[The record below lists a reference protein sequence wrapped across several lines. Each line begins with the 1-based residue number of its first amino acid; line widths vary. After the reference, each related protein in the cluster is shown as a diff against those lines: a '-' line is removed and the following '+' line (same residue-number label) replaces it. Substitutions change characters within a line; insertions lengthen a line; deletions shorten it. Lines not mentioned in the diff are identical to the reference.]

1 MLFLEKY
8 NEISDLFQ
16 NNVDIVMWKNKE
28 DLIKKLKFYLK
39 NKNELL
45 EISKKGLKNV
55 RENHTVE
62 NRLINVILP
71 AIFD

>member
-1 MLFLEKY
+1 
-8 NEISDLFQ
+8 
-16 NNVDIVMWKNKE
+16 MWKNKE